1 MHKNQIKAIFVL
13 KLAIFCFC
21 IYVSVSIIQL
31 QMDISRKEKEL
42 DEVNARI
49 EAKIEENEIYNHQLK
64 TQNDEDYIEHTAKE
78 KLGYGYPDERVY
90 FDVSGN

>member
-1 MHKNQIKAIFVL
+1 MKKNKINAIFLL

-21 IYVSVSIIQL
+21 IYVSVSIVQL
-31 QMDISRKEKEL
+31 QLDISRKEKEL

-49 EAKIEENEIYNHQLK
+49 QAKMEENEIYNHQLEI
-64 TQNDEDYIEHTAKE
+64 QNNEEYIEHTAKE